1 MKKQE
6 ILDIAKELILI
17 SAKYFWK
24 ITEENKKKLFNKFD
38 EYEKKLEKDN
48 TKYSKTIL
56 EFVLD
61 LKNDLLSGRK
71 LNIDKISSDEYLENY
86 LITKNEL
93 KIYNSLIDLKIYRE
107 IFDGLNTKNY
117 NNKKIDELLEKFIKN
132 FLKNSK
138 KLNSKIIAQN
148 ILIFTSF
155 DRIIASKYLKNLYLF
170 LNENSQKQKILDLIN
185 FENRKIFKVKQYSI
199 KFYQKNNFNY
209 KYLGFKN
216 INWKTILSEKI
227 VDCSKIE
234 ERTWLAKYE
243 YKKLLKQL

>member
-6 ILDIAKELILI
+6 ILDIAKELVLI
-17 SAKYFWK
+17 TAKFSWK
-24 ITEENKKKLFNKFD
+24 ITEENKKKLLKKFD
-38 EYEKKLEKDN
+38 EYEEKLEKDN

-61 LKNDLLSGRK
+61 LKDDLLSGRK

-93 KIYNSLIDLKIYRE
+93 KFYNSLIDLKIYRE
-107 IFDGLNTKNY
+107 IFDELNKKNY
-117 NNKKIDELLEKFIKN
+117 DNKKIDELLEKFIKN
-132 FLKNSK
+132 FLGNYK

-148 ILIFTSF
+148 LLIFTSF

-170 LNENSQKQKILDLIN
+170 LKENSQKQKILELIN
-185 FENRKIFKVKQYSI
+185 MWNKKILEVKKHSI
-199 KFYQKNNFNY
+199 EFYEKNNFNY

-227 VDCSKIE
+227 VDCSKIW
-234 ERTWLAKYE
+234 ERTWFAKYE
-243 YKKLLKQL
+243 YKKIIKNI